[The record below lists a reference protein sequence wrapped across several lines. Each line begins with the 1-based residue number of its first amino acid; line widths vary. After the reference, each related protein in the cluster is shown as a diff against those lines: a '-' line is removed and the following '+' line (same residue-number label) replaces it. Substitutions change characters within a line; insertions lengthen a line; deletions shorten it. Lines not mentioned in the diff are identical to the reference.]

1 MGQTQAIKEAIW
13 LKNFLAQLHSSR
25 YGGPVATVLFCDNQG
40 AMALARNPQFHGRSK
55 HMGIQLN
62 WQREQIEK
70 GEVELQYTPTER
82 QVADGMTKALCKD
95 KFVRFRK
102 ALGVI

>member
-1 MGQTQAIKEAIW
+1 MGQTQAVKEAIW
-13 LKNFLAQLHSSR
+13 LKNFLSQVHAEKYQN
-25 YGGPVATVLFCDNQG
+25 PVATIIFCDNQG

-62 WQREQIEK
+62 WQREQVEK
-70 GEVELQYTPTER
+70 GEVDLQYTPTEK
-82 QVADGMTKALCKD
+82 QVADGMTKSLPKD
-95 KFVRFRK
+95 RFLSFRQ